1 MAQLSKRNIII
12 AEFCPKCYYPVS
24 ASDDDSRL
32 CEACQWWGDKSEA
45 LTQPPIPSDL
55 ETAFAQL
62 LALYREV
69 CRMEMMAE
77 DLAGGLPQFQDA
89 LNKVRSRAAIARTNI
104 MQLFRET
111 RRTMQREPE
120 E

>member
-1 MAQLSKRNIII
+1 
-12 AEFCPKCYYPVS
+12 
-24 ASDDDSRL
+24 
-32 CEACQWWGDKSEA
+32 
-45 LTQPPIPSDL
+45 
-55 ETAFAQL
+55 
-62 LALYREV
+62 
-69 CRMEMMAE
+69 MEMMAE